1 MIRKTLLATA
11 IAGLALQAQAASV
24 TFKFNSDGFDNGT
37 LVGQTMNGQF
47 SFDDT
52 LLTDATEWLPLSS
65 FSFKLGGQTYTLTGN
80 ELATAAATFS
90 NGQLL
95 GVSAVAMNVGTHD
108 FNFVDGSF
116 GAPFVFYTS
125 SSVATDFGA
134 ANLSFTAAVP
144 EPETYAL
151 MLGGLGLVG
160 WMARR
165 RKTA

>member
-1 MIRKTLLATA
+1 MIRKTLLAAA

-24 TFKFNSDGFDNGT
+24 TFKFNSDGFDGGS
-37 LVGQTMNGQF
+37 LIGQTLSGEF
-47 SFDDT
+47 SFDDAT
-52 LLTDATEWLPLSS
+52 LTVATEWLPLSS
-65 FSFKLGGQTYTLTGN
+65 FSFKLGGQTYTLAGN
-80 ELATAAATFS
+80 ELATAAATFAS
-90 NGQLL
+90 GQLL
-95 GVSAVAMNVGTHD
+95 GVEAVAMNIATRDFSFVGS
-108 FNFVDGSF
+108 SF
-116 GAPFVFYTS
+116 GTPYVFYTS

-165 RKTA
+165 RKA